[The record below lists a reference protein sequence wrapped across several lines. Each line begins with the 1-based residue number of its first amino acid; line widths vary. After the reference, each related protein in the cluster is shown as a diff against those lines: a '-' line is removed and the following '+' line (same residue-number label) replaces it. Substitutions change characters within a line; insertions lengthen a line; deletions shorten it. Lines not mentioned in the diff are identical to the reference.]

1 MKTNLNQRKIKIITE
16 IHPQHMGSMSEV
28 ERMILQSKI
37 SGADIV
43 KVQLYSSKKL
53 FNDAEREYLDISKK
67 ELTHIKN
74 YCENIGIELSASI
87 FDEEKLSWCEELNF
101 KTYKIASRTVVDDL
115 ELCQKIIQTNKRVIA
130 SLGMYDFNLGMPFKE
145 KNIEYLYCVSKY
157 PTMLDEIKM
166 PNFNDSF
173 FVGYSDHTVDIDACI
188 FAMSKG
194 SKIIE
199 KHFSNN
205 KSINVSTQ
213 LGHFGSMD
221 ADDLQKLRKYAD
233 SFSILRLS
241 QS

>member
-1 MKTNLNQRKIKIITE
+1 MKTNIIQRSVEIIAE

-53 FNDAEREYLDISKK
+53 FNDTEREYLDISKK
-67 ELTHIKN
+67 ELTYIKN

-101 KTYKIASRTVVDDL
+101 KTYKIASRTIVDDL
-115 ELCQKIIQTNKRVIA
+115 KLCQKIIDTNKRVIA
-130 SLGMYDFNLGMPFKE
+130 SLGMYDFSSGPPFKE

-157 PTMLDEIKM
+157 PTRLDEIKM
-166 PNFNDSF
+166 PNFDDSF
-173 FVGYSDHTVDIDACI
+173 FAGYSDHTVDIDTCI
-188 FAMSKG
+188 FAVAKG
-194 SKIIE
+194 SRIIE

-213 LGHFGSMD
+213 LGHFGIMNT
-221 ADDLQKLRKYAD
+221 L
-233 SFSILRLS
+233 FTN
-241 QS
+241 

>member
-1 MKTNLNQRKIKIITE
+1 MKTNLIQRTVEIITE

-53 FNDAEREYLDISKK
+53 FNDTEREYLDISKK

-101 KTYKIASRTVVDDL
+101 KTYKIASRTVVD
-115 ELCQKIIQTNKRVIA
+115 
-130 SLGMYDFNLGMPFKE
+130 DFNLGMPFKE